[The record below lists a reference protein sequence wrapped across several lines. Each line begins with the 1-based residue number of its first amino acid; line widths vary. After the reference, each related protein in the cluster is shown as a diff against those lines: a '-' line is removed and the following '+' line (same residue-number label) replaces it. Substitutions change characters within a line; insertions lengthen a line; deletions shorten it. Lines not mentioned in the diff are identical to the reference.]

1 MKFKNILLFAAATM
15 SLPLAVI
22 AQSPAPFENPGVTAN
37 PAQGEVST
45 LQRISLTY
53 ADQKGVFP
61 NPYQYSIVVTRYGE
75 TDTLMSATANTD
87 NNQWNVMHLTLDRTL
102 RDPGTYVITLP
113 TGFVQDW
120 DYKELPGTK
129 WLYTVA
135 GKGDEPGD
143 FKPYENIGVDISPR
157 QGVYPKIGEDFR
169 LNFDYASIGVNPA
182 KMIRMIDDATGVVCG
197 TFSIDYTFTD
207 DHLAVL
213 NQFVLKSDREVTAP
227 GSYTLDFPDG
237 TFYRSSDS
245 EDLGAFKFRYVV
257 SEAGQVYTPDPTYS
271 FVYPSDGTT
280 MRDLDRLVVTFP
292 DFGTARPAV
301 KNDIKVTDSSGNT
314 VATGIALAT
323 KDKIGKNQVVV
334 TFQPVI
340 SVEGEYTVTIGDG
353 NFIVGENG
361 DTSSK
366 IVLHYTLK
374 QNAYDPEDPNGPYDN
389 RGVRIYPEQGTYKSL
404 NTFFLTFD
412 CEKTGI
418 NFANMI
424 KVYNDET
431 GAVFGTCGIDYGA
444 NFGREVTVDVLPYM
458 NVPGSYTIVFPHG
471 TFYEYGSDTEPE
483 MPVYKFRYVIDS
495 NGAGVNPVAENAV
508 ADPVSG
514 SVVNSLEFINVTF
527 PDFSKIERS
536 HVVDQLNVEIKVVNA
551 AGSVVSEGIVNH
563 NQAGLAPNTM
573 QVKFDPAV
581 KDDGNYDVIFARR
594 VFLLGEEGNRRFNEE
609 FKLNYVIPQSSVESI
624 STDGS
629 EVPVAIYTLQGV
641 KVDSA
646 RTPGVYIMV
655 DKNGSSRKTIVR

>member
-1 MKFKNILLFAAATM
+1 MKLKNILLFAAATL
-15 SLPLAVI
+15 SLPLAVV
-22 AQSPAPFENPGVTAN
+22 AQSPAPFDNPGVTAD

-53 ADQKGVFP
+53 VDQKGVFP

-120 DYKELPGTK
+120 DYKELPETK
-129 WLYTVA
+129 WLYTVT

-143 FKPYENIGVDISPR
+143 FKPYNNIGVDISPR
-157 QGVYPKIGEDFR
+157 QGVYSKIGEDFR

-213 NQFVLKSDREVTAP
+213 NQFVLRSDREVTAP

-257 SEAGQVYTPDPTYS
+257 SETGQVYTPDPTHS

-292 DFGTARPAV
+292 DFDTARPAV

-323 KDKIGKNQVVV
+323 KDKIGKNQVAV

-340 SVEGEYTVTIGDG
+340 SAEGEYTVTIGEG
-353 NFIVGENG
+353 NFIVGENS

-374 QNAYDPEDPNGPYDN
+374 KNAYDPEDPNGPYDN

-404 NTFFLTFD
+404 NTFLLTFD

-483 MPVYKFRYVIDS
+483 MPVYKFRYVIDP
-495 NGAGVNPVAENAV
+495 NGAVVNPVTENAV

-514 SVVNSLEFINVTF
+514 SVLNSLESINVTF

-536 HVVDQLNVEIKVVNA
+536 HVVDQLNIEIKVVNA

-581 KDDGNYDVIFARR
+581 KDGGNYDVIFARR

-624 STDGS
+624 STEGS
-629 EVPVAIYTLQGV
+629 EVPVAVYTLQGV
-641 KVDSA
+641 KVDNA
-646 RTPGVYIMV
+646 TAPGVYIMV
-655 DKNGSSRKTIVR
+655 DKNGSARKTVVR